1 MRQAL
6 DDCPEKPTV
15 HDLVAACIRDQSL
28 RQVTWNGQLEPEQYA
43 ALRDTAP
50 ADHAEAAI
58 RTAILDTEVSR
69 VDIR

>member
-6 DDCPEKPTV
+6 DDCPEKPTI

-28 RQVTWNGQLEPEQYA
+28 RQVTWNGRLKPEQYA

-50 ADHAEAAI
+50 ADPAEAVS
-58 RTAILDTEVSR
+58 RSAILDTEVPH
-69 VDIR
+69 VEVC